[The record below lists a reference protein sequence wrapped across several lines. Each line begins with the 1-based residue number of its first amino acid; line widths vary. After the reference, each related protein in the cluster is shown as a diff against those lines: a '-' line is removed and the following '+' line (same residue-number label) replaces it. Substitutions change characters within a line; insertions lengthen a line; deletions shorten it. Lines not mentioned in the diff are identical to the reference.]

1 VKDLTKQEVLEE
13 NVRKSMIAQ
22 KHVERLVVLDILHS
36 VSVHVTEILELT
48 MFATKTAVNKL
59 HSLNLSEVRKFKS
72 PIKMV
77 IQLKRTS
84 PVLVMSMESH
94 PAQEVTVL

>member
-1 VKDLTKQEVLEE
+1 
-13 NVRKSMIAQ
+13 
-22 KHVERLVVLDILHS
+22 
-36 VSVHVTEILELT
+36 

-59 HSLNLSEVRKFKS
+59 HNLSLSEVRKFKS
-72 PIKMV
+72 LIKMV

>member
-1 VKDLTKQEVLEE
+1 MEH
-13 NVRKSMIAQ
+13 VRTLMIAQ
-22 KHVERLVVLDILHS
+22 KHVERLAVLDLLQS
-36 VSVHVTEILELT
+36 VSAHVTEILDLT

-59 HSLNLSEVRKFKS
+59 RNLSLSEVPKFKS
-72 PIKMV
+72 LIKMV
-77 IQLKRTS
+77 ILLKRIS